1 MEARKAAV
9 VSSRHDVH
17 RLMTSEDVK
26 RRSFRFSCRDLSR
39 RVGVAGGSHQAATG
53 LSADRSGTTRRDP
66 TAALSSDRR
75 AWLKRGFKYG
85 RACFE
90 TRIGTAVAGS
100 TKHARHRRRNIA
112 VTAR

>member
-1 MEARKAAV
+1 
-9 VSSRHDVH
+9 
-17 RLMTSEDVK
+17 MTSEDVK

-53 LSADRSGTTRRDP
+53 LSAEPIGTTRRDLI
-66 TAALSSDRR
+66 AALSSDRR
-75 AWLKRGFKYG
+75 AWPKRGIEYR

-100 TKHARHRRRNIA
+100 TTHARHRRRNIA